1 MPPARIEPVDIAV
14 DVGPGGAD
22 AVVDLEIHAF
32 VLDAAPQALHEHI
45 VAPCST
51 SIHRQL
57 AAPIEDGVRELVG
70 GELAALIGA
79 DDLRRAMAGEGLL
92 DHLPG
97 MAKIELQSL
106 LSDLGMRGRQIDG
119 LGPLCPSPEHIGRM
133 FQQLPP
139 PLRDLVGVQL
149 KLRGPFG
156 QCLVLAQSRQRDTS
170 LALRIVGAG
179 STPP

>member
-70 GELAALIGA
+70 GELAALIGV

-97 MAKIELQSL
+97 MAKTSSRACCPILACGGARST
-106 LSDLGMRGRQIDG
+106 G
-119 LGPLCPSPEHIGRM
+119 LVP
-133 FQQLPP
+133 FAPP
-139 PLRDLVGVQL
+139 PN
-149 KLRGPFG
+149 
-156 QCLVLAQSRQRDTS
+156 TS
-170 LALRIVGAG
+170 AAYSSNCRLHSVI
-179 STPP
+179 